1 MRAWFRI
8 SKREVE
14 GYGCIACSL
23 TKAVAEMTEP
33 FKIFYSFQYQRRN
46 IKNSIPDSVVGN
58 LHNGA
63 GAEDF
68 RTIEDWFG
76 VCTAVLTDANGTRR
90 RILAWEALLWPCMRL
105 LFVPFISLLVRV
117 STHKIVLVIWSHNWI
132 VAQKMFPAY
141 ECHSYSAINTDVLLR
156 CFLDFTFFLY
166 SSS

>member
-1 MRAWFRI
+1 MHCMLINQSSCWDDWTAL
-8 SKREVE
+8 V
-14 GYGCIACSL
+14 
-23 TKAVAEMTEP
+23 
-33 FKIFYSFQYQRRN
+33 KIFYNTKGRTLKIVFLIQGRY
-46 IKNSIPDSVVGN
+46 IVVGN

-76 VCTAVLTDANGTRR
+76 VRTAMLTDTNGTRR

-105 LFVPFISLLVRV
+105 LFVLFISLLVRI
-117 STHKIVLVIWSHNWI
+117 STRKIVFVIWSHNWI